1 MTRKKDLSMSR
12 WKVLAT
18 ALVAILAAAPG
29 KAAATGDRDGR
40 LDMPRYAIGDART
53 WYGDGIEWT
62 ETVIAVEGDLV
73 TWKASNGDVVKTS
86 TNFVLP
92 PVEYHQESY
101 GSGGNEIVEADGEIF
116 PLETG
121 KWVNLHIRED
131 GDDEARTRFCRVGRW
146 SEIEVAAGRFEVV
159 EVSCQELNRT
169 KVWYYAP
176 AIGTHVRYL
185 NTHRYERTL
194 SQELVAIHRAE
205 P

>member
-1 MTRKKDLSMSR
+1 MSR
-12 WKVLAT
+12 RQILAT
-18 ALVAILAAAPG
+18 VLLALLAAAPG
-29 KAAATGDRDGR
+29 KVGAADRDGS
-40 LDMPRYAIGDART
+40 LDVPRYAIGDART
-53 WYGDGIEWT
+53 WSSDGVEWT
-62 ETVIAVEGDLV
+62 ETVVAVEGDLA
-73 TWKASNGDVVKTS
+73 TWEASNGDVVKTS
-86 TNFVLP
+86 ANFVLP

-101 GSGGNEIVEADGEIF
+101 GSGRSEVVEADGDIF

-176 AIGTHVRYL
+176 AIGTFVRYL

-194 SQELVAIHRAE
+194 SQDLVAIHRAE
-205 P
+205 Q

>member
-1 MTRKKDLSMSR
+1 MSR

-18 ALVAILAAAPG
+18 ALVAMLAAAPE
-29 KAAATGDRDGR
+29 KVAATGERDGR
-40 LDMPRYAIGDART
+40 LDVPRYAIGDART
-53 WYGDGIEWT
+53 WDSDGVEWT

-73 TWKASNGDVVKTS
+73 TWEASNGDVVKTS
-86 TNFVLP
+86 ANFVLP
-92 PVEYHQESY
+92 PVEYHQQSY
-101 GSGGNEIVEADGEIF
+101 GAGHNEIVGADGDIF

-121 KWVNLHIRED
+121 RWVNLHILED
-131 GDDEARTRFCRVGRW
+131 GDDEARTRFCRVGQW

-185 NTHRYERTL
+185 NTHRYERTV
-194 SQELVAIHRAE
+194 SQDLVAIQRAGQ
-205 P
+205 